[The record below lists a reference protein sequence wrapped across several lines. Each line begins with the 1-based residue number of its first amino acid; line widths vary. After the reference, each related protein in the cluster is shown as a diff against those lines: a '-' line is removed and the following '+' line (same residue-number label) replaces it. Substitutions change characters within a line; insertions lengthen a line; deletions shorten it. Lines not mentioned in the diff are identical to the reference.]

1 MDIQPVTVDLSGF
14 RQTTIIC
21 SAINSHGMRLRIIRP
36 LPEVLEGFNL
46 AHLKFGELYEIN
58 PPLSDLLLIT
68 GYGLPED
75 EPPIDQRIA
84 LKAFA
89 TAIVA
94 GDPVRGKPP
103 AKRRKKT
110 AKKAATRPSH

>member
-1 MDIQPVTVDLSGF
+1 MEMI
-14 RQTTIIC
+14 
-21 SAINSHGMRLRIIRP
+21 MRLRIIRP
-36 LPEVLEGFNL
+36 LPEVVEGFNL
-46 AHLKFGELYEIN
+46 AHLKFGGSYEIN

-75 EPPIDQRIA
+75 EPPVDPGIA

-94 GDPVRGKPP
+94 GDPVG
-103 AKRRKKT
+103 AKARAGRPKKST
-110 AKKAATRPSH
+110 RKAARRSH